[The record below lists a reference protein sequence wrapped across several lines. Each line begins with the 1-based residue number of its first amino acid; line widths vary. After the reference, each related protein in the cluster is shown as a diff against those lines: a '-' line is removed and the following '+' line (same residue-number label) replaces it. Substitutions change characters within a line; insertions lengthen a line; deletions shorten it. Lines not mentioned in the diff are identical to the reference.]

1 MLKSKTFT
9 PFFGRHL
16 SGSGMKNVE
25 EGNSDNISTAPKHSN
40 LNKLTKC
47 KTERCNESLNI
58 KKDSISQNIETNSKE
73 RLNPNIKSEK
83 AASISHP
90 KVIDILDNQLEQ
102 L

>member
-1 MLKSKTFT
+1 
-9 PFFGRHL
+9 
-16 SGSGMKNVE
+16 MKNVE
-25 EGNSDNISTAPKHSN
+25 EGNSNNISTAPKHSN

-58 KKDSISQNIETNSKE
+58 EKDSIPYNIETISKE
-73 RLNPNIKSEK
+73 PLNPNIKSEK